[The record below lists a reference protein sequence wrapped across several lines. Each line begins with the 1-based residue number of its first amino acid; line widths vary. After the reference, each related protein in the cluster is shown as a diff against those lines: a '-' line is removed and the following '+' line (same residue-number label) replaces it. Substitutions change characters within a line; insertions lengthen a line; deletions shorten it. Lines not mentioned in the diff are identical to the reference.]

1 MTYVDQR
8 DPKQSSTQPL
18 HSSGRGGNRRRGA
31 QSAISR
37 RRGRFLSIIV
47 VVIALLIVVRLVLVT
62 MAPSTSYLDLSRL
75 VGDNYQTINAVRGS
89 ILDRNGVVLAA
100 SKPAK
105 TVVVDP
111 AQVQNPNAE
120 AQLLAGILNLPESQ
134 IHAALITPG
143 QFAYVDRQISD
154 ADANAIESAIN
165 SALARGLP
173 DPLLGI
179 SLIDDPIRVDPNQ
192 AMAQALIGRV
202 TLYGE
207 AQGGLENYFNS
218 VLTGTPGT
226 EITSSAPYNSNL
238 PVPPKVIKEAIPGKN
253 VVTTLDTSIQLDA
266 ESALSAEMVAS
277 QARTGTVFVNNP
289 TNTEIYAMVDETAGL
304 PPNSTASPVAPLNQP
319 QPAFTFTQQSDTIN
333 AVTDA
338 YEPGSV
344 AKIATFAAAL
354 KAGVVTPQTE
364 IVVPDSIHVGGST
377 FHDAEVHAP
386 QVMTPKDILA
396 QSSNVG
402 TIMVASKL
410 SPTVINNSFNNFG
423 WGVPTG
429 LNLHGS
435 SYGFLDPVAKQSL
448 TARGA
453 VPIGQDELA
462 TPLQVLDAYNVLAAG
477 GKLYTPRLALSIGGK
492 AVAATSRRVI
502 SPSLAATM
510 RSLFAGV
517 TDPNSTA
524 PLAAVPGF
532 AIAGKTGT
540 AQIAYPNN
548 PSLGYIPGQ
557 YMATFVGFTT
567 NSSVPLSAVVVLTE
581 PKQLYGGATS
591 AKVFSDVMTYSL
603 AHLGAKVVTSP
614 KSPSTVDNVS
624 TTPLPKHFV
633 LNQAVNPKPSVCVKF
648 GGRYRIV
655 TLGSTCGGRSN

>member
-1 MTYVDQR
+1 
-8 DPKQSSTQPL
+8 
-18 HSSGRGGNRRRGA
+18 
-31 QSAISR
+31 
-37 RRGRFLSIIV
+37 
-47 VVIALLIVVRLVLVT
+47 
-62 MAPSTSYLDLSRL
+62 MAPSSSYLDLSRL
-75 VGDNYQTINAVRGS
+75 VGATYQTINPIRGS

-105 TVVVDP
+105 TVTVDP
-111 AQVQNPNAE
+111 AQVQNPIAE
-120 AQLLAGILNLPESQ
+120 AQLLSTILNLPEAQ

-143 QFAYVDRQISD
+143 QFAYVARQISD
-154 ADANAIESAIN
+154 AQVNAIESAIN
-165 SALARGLP
+165 SAAAHGLP
-173 DPLLGI
+173 DPLVGI
-179 SLIDDPIRVDPNQ
+179 TLVDDPIRVNPNQ

-202 TLYGE
+202 TPYGQ

-218 VLTGTPGT
+218 ALSGVAGS
-226 EITSSAPYNSNL
+226 EMISSAPYNSNL
-238 PVPPKVIKEAIPGKN
+238 PVPPKVVAESVPGKN

-277 QARTGTVFVNNP
+277 QARTGTVVVMNP
-289 TNTEIYAMVDETAGL
+289 TNGDIYAMVDETAGL
-304 PPNSTASPVAPLNQP
+304 PPNATTSPVAPLNQP
-319 QPAFTFTQQSDTIN
+319 QPSFTFTQQSDTVN

-354 KAGVVTPQTE
+354 KAGVITPQSE
-364 IVVPDSIHVGGST
+364 IVVPDSIRVGPVT

-386 QVMTPKDILA
+386 EIMTPRDILA

-410 SPTVINNSFNNFG
+410 SPTVINDSFNNFG

-435 SYGFLDPVAKQSL
+435 SYGYLDPVSKQSL

-462 TPLQVLDAYNVLAAG
+462 TPLQVLDSYNVLAAG
-477 GKLYTPRLALSIGGK
+477 GRLYTPRLALSIGGK
-492 AVAATSRRVI
+492 AVNPTARRVI

-510 RSLFAGV
+510 RSLLSGV

-524 PLAAVPGF
+524 PAAAVPGF
-532 AIAGKTGT
+532 AISGKTGT

-567 NSSVPLSAVVVLTE
+567 NSTVPLSAIVVLTE
-581 PKQLYGGATS
+581 PKQLYGGLTS

-603 AHLGAKVVTSP
+603 AHLGAKVESSSTTGAGGSSGVTSTSAVVP
-614 KSPSTVDNVS
+614 HFSLAK
-624 TTPLPKHFV
+624 LPKP
-633 LNQAVNPKPSVCVKF
+633 ATATCVNFIAKV
-648 GGRYRIV
+648 RISASGA
-655 TLGSTCGGRSN
+655 LCGGR

>member
-1 MTYVDQR
+1 MTFIDQR
-8 DPKQSSTQPL
+8 QSRGNG
-18 HSSGRGGNRRRGA
+18 SSAGDNLRRGS
-31 QSAISR
+31 QQYRPPQRAISR
-37 RRGRFLSIIV
+37 RRGRFLSIL
-47 VVIALLIVVRLVLVT
+47 VIMFALLIVVRLVLVS
-62 MAPSTSYLDLSRL
+62 MAPSSSYLDLSRI
-75 VGDNYQTINAVRGS
+75 VGLNYQAITPIRGS

-111 AQVQNPNAE
+111 AQVQNPIAE
-120 AQLLAGILNLPESQ
+120 AQLLSRILNLPEVQ
-134 IHAALITPG
+134 IHAALIAPG
-143 QFAYVDRQISD
+143 QFAYVARQISD
-154 ADANAIESAIN
+154 AQVSAID
-165 SALARGLP
+165 SAIASAASHGLP
-173 DPLLGI
+173 DPLVGI
-179 SLIDDPIRVDPNQ
+179 NLIDDPIRVNPNQ
-192 AMAQALIGRV
+192 AMAQSLIGRV

-218 VLTGTPGT
+218 SLTGTAGT
-226 EITSSAPYNSNL
+226 EIISSAPYNSNL
-238 PVPPKVIKEAIPGKN
+238 PIPPKVVKESVPGLN

-277 QARTGTVFVNNP
+277 QARTGTVVVMNP
-289 TNTEIYAMVDETAGL
+289 TNGDIYAMVDETAGQ
-304 PPNSTASPVAPLNQP
+304 PPNSTTPPVAPLNQP
-319 QPAFTFTQQSDTIN
+319 QPAFTFTQQSDTVN

-364 IVVPDSIHVGGST
+364 IVVPDSIRVGAST

-386 QVMTPKDILA
+386 QIMTPKDILA

-410 SPTVINNSFNNFG
+410 SPTTINKSFNNFG

-435 SYGFLDPVAKQSL
+435 TYGYLDPVAKQSA

-462 TPLQVLDAYNVLAAG
+462 TPLQVLDSYNVLAANG
-477 GKLYTPRLALSIGGK
+477 NLYTPRLALSIGGK
-492 AVAATSRRVI
+492 AVAPKARRVI

-510 RSLFAGV
+510 RSLMSGV
-517 TDPNSTA
+517 TDANSTA
-524 PLAAVPGF
+524 PAAAVPGF
-532 AIAGKTGT
+532 AISGKTGT
-540 AQIAYPNN
+540 AQIAFPNN
-548 PSLGYIPGQ
+548 PTLGYIPGQ

-567 NSSVPLSAVVVLTE
+567 NSTVPLSAIVVLTE

-591 AKVFSDVMTYSL
+591 AKVFSDVMTYAL
-603 AHLGAKVVTSP
+603 AHLGAKAG
-614 KSPSTVDNVS
+614 PSTIGMNSTPVATNGINAMPHFSLSKLPVS
-624 TTPLPKHFV
+624 TTTSC
-633 LNQAVNPKPSVCVKF
+633 VNF
-648 GGRYRIV
+648 IGRVRIV
-655 TLGSTCGGRSN
+655 TSGKACGGR

>member
-1 MTYVDQR
+1 MTFIDQR
-8 DPKQSSTQPL
+8 QSRGNSSSAGDTLRRSSQQFRPPL
-18 HSSGRGGNRRRGA
+18 R
-31 QSAISR
+31 AISR
-37 RRGRFLSIIV
+37 RRGRFLSVIV
-47 VVIALLIVVRLVLVT
+47 ILFALLIVIRLVLVS
-62 MAPSTSYLDLSRL
+62 MAPSSSYLDLSRI
-75 VGDNYQTINAVRGS
+75 VGLNYQAITPVRGS

-120 AQLLAGILNLPESQ
+120 AQLLSSILNLPEAQ
-134 IHAALITPG
+134 IHAELIAPG
-143 QFAYVDRQISD
+143 QFAYVARQISD
-154 ADANAIESAIN
+154 TEVGAIQSAIN
-165 SALARGLP
+165 KAASLGQP
-173 DPLLGI
+173 DPLVGI
-179 SLIDDPIRVDPNQ
+179 SLIDDPIRVNPNQ
-192 AMAQALIGRV
+192 AMAQSLIGRV

-218 VLTGTPGT
+218 SLTGTAGT
-226 EITSSAPYNSNL
+226 EIISSAPYNSSL
-238 PVPPKVIKEAIPGKN
+238 PIPPKVVKESVPGLN

-277 QARTGTVFVNNP
+277 QARTGTVVVMNP
-289 TNTEIYAMVDETAGL
+289 TNGDIYAMVDETAGQ
-304 PPNSTASPVAPLNQP
+304 PPNSTTPPVAPLNQP
-319 QPAFTFTQQSDTIN
+319 QPSFTFTQQSDTIN

-354 KAGVVTPQTE
+354 KAGIVTPQTE
-364 IVVPDSIHVGGST
+364 IVVPDSIHVGAST

-386 QVMTPKDILA
+386 EIMTPKDILA

-410 SPTVINNSFNNFG
+410 SPATINRSFNNFG

-435 SYGFLDPVAKQSL
+435 TYGYLDPVAKQSA

-462 TPLQVLDAYNVLAAG
+462 TPLQVLDSYNVLAANG
-477 GKLYTPRLALSIGGK
+477 ELYRPRLALSIGGK
-492 AVAATSRRVI
+492 AVAPEARRVI

-510 RSLFAGV
+510 RSLMSGV
-517 TDPNSTA
+517 TNANSTA
-524 PLAAVPGF
+524 PAAAVPGF

-540 AQIAYPNN
+540 AQIAFPNN

-567 NSSVPLSAVVVLTE
+567 NSTVPLSAIVVLTE

-603 AHLGAKVVTSP
+603 AHLGAKVGSSSIGTVSSPVVTNAQG
-614 KSPSTVDNVS
+614 STVHFSLSKLPVS
-624 TTPLPKHFV
+624 KIPSC
-633 LNQAVNPKPSVCVKF
+633 VNF
-648 GGRYRIV
+648 IGRVRIISS
-655 TLGSTCGGRSN
+655 GNGCGGR